1 YPAGSFPASLRERFR
16 PHMRHHRL
24 RREIITTDLANSI
37 IDRAGTTF
45 VSRLAEE
52 TGADTAHI
60 ARAYA
65 VAVAVFEMRG
75 FWGEVEALD
84 DVVDEQEQFKIL
96 LQGRRLVTR
105 AARWLVRNRRPPLD
119 IAAVVFDYAPGAATL
134 TEAQPELLS
143 GLDGD
148 AWKARVAEFA
158 DPGVPSSLVSRAAAL
173 DALFFVFDV
182 VGSVRGREEPV
193 RPA

>member
-1 YPAGSFPASLRERFR
+1 RGTLDCVPGKLPSGERIRERKAANEGLTGPELSVLLAYSKIALYAVLLDDDVPEDAYLRSELVDSLPASLRERFR
-16 PHMRHHRL
+16 PHMRRHRL
-24 RREIITTDLANSI
+24 RREIIATDLANSI

-84 DVVDEQEQFKIL
+84 DVVDEQAQFKIL

-105 AARWLVRNRRPPLD
+105 AARWLVR
-119 IAAVVFDYAPGAATL
+119 
-134 TEAQPELLS
+134 
-143 GLDGD
+143 
-148 AWKARVAEFA
+148 
-158 DPGVPSSLVSRAAAL
+158 
-173 DALFFVFDV
+173 
-182 VGSVRGREEPV
+182 
-193 RPA
+193 